1 MKKVV
6 VINGFPQSGK
16 DTFVRLA
23 SKYALVMNY
32 SSVDFVKEVARF
44 AGWNGEK
51 NLHTRKFLSDLKD
64 LLTFLDDIPFK
75 KIEERMRAF
84 YNMEEQEI
92 LFIHIREPK
101 EIEKLVKYHPDVI
114 TLLIKRPD
122 SEHEFSNHADAMVE
136 EYPYDFVI
144 ANNSSLDFFES
155 KAKEFVYNLRKGVSH
170 D

>member
-6 VINGFPQSGK
+6 VINGFPRSGK

-84 YNMEEQEI
+84 YNMGEQEI

-101 EIEKLVKYHPDVI
+101 EIEKLVKCYPDVI

-136 EYPYDFVI
+136 EYPYDFVVV
-144 ANNSSLDFFES
+144 NNSSLDFFES